1 MTLHL
6 VIPFSLYKFQ
16 LRNFPRTTSQLRNF
30 PHAIINFQSIIS
42 VLEVKNYLREEK
54 LEIWNP
60 NIRSNHKL
68 ELFQY
73 QNQIQEIWLH

>member
-30 PHAIINFQSIIS
+30 PGAISNFQSIIS

-54 LEIWNP
+54 REI
-60 NIRSNHKL
+60 
-68 ELFQY
+68 
-73 QNQIQEIWLH
+73 